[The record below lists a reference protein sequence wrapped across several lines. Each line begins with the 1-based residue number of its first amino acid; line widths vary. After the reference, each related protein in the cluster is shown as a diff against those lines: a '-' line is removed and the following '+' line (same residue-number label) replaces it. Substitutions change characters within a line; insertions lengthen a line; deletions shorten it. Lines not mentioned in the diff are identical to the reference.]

1 MRVSCHLFL
10 GANKKKGKEA
20 TKREQT
26 QQKEQKEEEE
36 GKKEKGGENKGQK
49 VWPAAMV
56 KTVRLGLWRP
66 DGVSSVTVARR

>member
-26 QQKEQKEEEE
+26 QQKEQKEE
-36 GKKEKGGENKGQK
+36 GKKEKGGEDKGQK

-56 KTVRLGLWRP
+56 KTVRRGLWRP

>member
-36 GKKEKGGENKGQK
+36 KKEKGGEDKGQK

-56 KTVRLGLWRP
+56 KTVRRGLWRP

>member
-36 GKKEKGGENKGQK
+36 KKEKGGEDKGQK

>member
-1 MRVSCHLFL
+1 MSPIWLIIKKLTFSIYFGSTPVRVSCHLFL

-36 GKKEKGGENKGQK
+36 KKRKEERTRVRRCGQRQ
-49 VWPAAMV
+49 W
-56 KTVRLGLWRP
+56 
-66 DGVSSVTVARR
+66 